1 MERKYQLLSPGNRGN
16 FVEGVFINKKIP
28 FQTTI
33 FCINC
38 QINFYKGNSNTIGS
52 LAAQQIAMQHG
63 EALHH
68 TIYQATNESIL

>member
-33 FCINC
+33 FCITC
-38 QINFYKGNSNTIGS
+38 QTSFFQGDPKSIGD
-52 LAAQQIAMQHG
+52 LAAEQIAMQHG
-63 EALHH
+63 KALHH
-68 TIYQATNESIL
+68 TIYRASKEVVL